1 MYARRELDVQQRIY
15 DILRKFAERGVK
27 FNGVAV
33 TRVVMN
39 YEIEYSGRKRYADIA
54 VLVDGDKPLLVIET
68 KKKYEREG
76 SYRAERRFHVTSEEV
91 LGQVFSY
98 VAILKAKG
106 IYVPFVATANDKQI
120 AVFQVPEDIDRNV
133 NWEAIDKREYGKVL
147 RIDYIYGV
155 LRPNYMLDHKPIRFS
170 EDFFADLLDKLTGIY
185 VKKYKLE
192 DVKRELSWILIEELR
207 GFVETLY
214 PFVLDAIAT
223 PDGKYKDEW
232 EQRIDSYAEEK
243 GYKPIPEHL
252 AREMAYVLLN
262 KVIFYKVL
270 ERYYKDLPRL
280 EPLYSKKSANTVS
293 QYTVNQYL
301 SRLNEFFNKAVEVT
315 KDFEPIFETGIY
327 DEIKCVESE
336 EVLKLLDWL
345 ITLIDQY
352 RIERFGDI
360 VGYVYEELI
369 PAEERHQLGQFYTP
383 KPIAELIV
391 KWCIRTPDDRVLD
404 PGCGSGTFLVE
415 AYKRLAGLK
424 LGRKFSEVKYVP
436 RDVHKQILSQLYGI
450 DINEF
455 PAHLTAMNLAMRNP
469 REPCSITNVIV
480 EDFFAVTPEEKRFT
494 LYRVETVEGKKPVE
508 IIFKDFDAVVGNP
521 PYTRWGELP
530 QKVGNNIIKRIGKT
544 LQAYDLYPLSG
555 RRGAEYNMV
564 VFWIIHSSK
573 FLKENSRLGMIVS
586 DSWLQADYGI
596 RFGRFLCDH
605 FKIHAIIDISARVF
619 PVPLTGSCIVLLEK
633 SGDVKA
639 RDENDV
645 VFAYLNVGAEG
656 VDVDEILELIGKKE
670 AGEYSLS
677 SSKLVIKVFKQRLVR
692 ESDKKWINFIFDVED
707 FLNRLK
713 SDQYVTRLD
722 KFFEPSYGN
731 TLYTLLYTRRV
742 VKTRHAGVGGEEFFY
757 LNEERA
763 LQYGLKKYLYKYLH
777 PALTTPDYLV
787 FYTFSRNDWDEIRRS
802 GGECYMFI
810 AHAPQSQFPSEVQKY
825 IKLGETV
832 IKVKKGVRK
841 GQPVSK
847 SRASDERKRLR
858 KYFYDW
864 YDLGDVLK
872 APVYAARGTRY
883 FVRFVLAR
891 CHCALDDRILAL
903 IPKKGVFI
911 EVPEERASSAEKE
924 PRSGVVLTEKELKAL
939 LAYLNSS
946 FSQLQAEIKGRT
958 AGGVAI
964 LELDVKPLS
973 DFLVLDIKKLPLE
986 MVERLA
992 ELFDKL
998 ESEAR
1003 RLGGAHTAE
1012 NVFGSELAA
1021 EITGKRIERK
1031 VEGLFNTVIR
1041 EIDYEIGKILGF
1053 STETVDA
1060 LRSLVVDMAKR
1071 RLARAREAKPEAI
1084 RGEETT
1090 GVELPKKKGKQR
1102 REALG
1107 EKHVTLDKFTKK

>member
-214 PFVLDAIAT
+214 PFVLDYIAT

-232 EQRIDSYAEEK
+232 EQKVNSYAEEK
-243 GYKPIPEHL
+243 GYKPRPEHL

-262 KVIFYKVL
+262 KIIFYKVL
-270 ERYYKDLPRL
+270 ERYYKDLPKL

-315 KDFEPIFETGIY
+315 KDFEPIFKTGIY

-352 RIERFGDI
+352 RIERFGDV

-391 KWCIRTPDDRVLD
+391 KWCIRSPDDRVLD

-424 LGRKFSEVKYVP
+424 LGRKCSEVKYVP

-469 REPCSITNVIV
+469 REPCSITNIVV
-480 EDFFAVTPEEKRFT
+480 EDFFAVTPAQKKLT
-494 LYRVETVEGKKPVE
+494 PYKVKTAEGEKPVE
-508 IIFKDFDAVVGNP
+508 IVFKDFDAVVGNP
-521 PYTRWGELP
+521 PYTRWTEIREDTRKLILKSYGDILS
-530 QKVGNNIIKRIGKT
+530 K
-544 LQAYDLYPLSG
+544 YDLSPQVS
-555 RRGAEYNMV
+555 RGVEPGIYV
-564 VFWIIHSSK
+564 YWIMHSTG
-573 FLKENSRLGMIVS
+573 FLKNGGRLGMIIS
-586 DSWLQADYGI
+586 DSWLQTDYGVNFGKFLLDNFRI
-596 RFGRFLCDH
+596 R
-605 FKIHAIIDISARVF
+605 AVIDIATKVF
-619 PVPLTGSCIVLLEK
+619 PVPMVGSCIILLEK
-633 SGDVKA
+633 EPDHEKRMS
-639 RDENDV
+639 NNV
-645 VFAYLNVGAEG
+645 VFMLLQPKKALIVE
-656 VDVDEILELIGKKE
+656 DVLKLIEEFSAKEPKQYMVSDEIMINVVL
-670 AGEYSLS
+670 
-677 SSKLVIKVFKQRLVR
+677 QRKIY
-692 ESDKKWINFIFDVED
+692 EENTKWINYVFSPDIV
-707 FLNRLK
+707 LNALK
-713 SDQYVTRLD
+713 NNQLITPLSKY
-722 KFFEPSYGN
+722 FEVSYGN
-731 TLYTLLYTRRV
+731 ILYVYLTSTG
-742 VKTRHAGVGGEEFFY
+742 KINGVRNPGGEAFFY
-757 LNEERA
+757 LSESRA
-763 LQYGLKKYLYKYLH
+763 QQLQIPPSYLRPLL
-777 PALTTPDYLV
+777 PSPDHMN
-787 FYTFSRNDWDEIRRS
+787 FYTFTSQDWDAIRKR
-802 GGECYMFI
+802 GAECYLFLCHDPRNQLPGSVLRYIQMGEGPNADI
-810 AHAPQSQFPSEVQKY
+810 RLRNGKPVSESLASRIREELSKE
-825 IKLGETV
+825 KP
-832 IKVKKGVRK
+832 
-841 GQPVSK
+841 GQP
-847 SRASDERKRLR
+847 
-858 KYFYDW
+858 FYGW
-864 YDLGDVLK
+864 YDLGGVLK
-872 APVYAARGTRY
+872 AHVYVARGSQY

-911 EVPEERASSAEKE
+911 EVPEERAPSAEKE

-946 FSQLQAEIKGRT
+946 FSQLQAEIKGRST
-958 AGGVAI
+958 GGGM

-973 DFLVLDIKKLPLE
+973 DFLVLDIKKLPDE
-986 MVERLA
+986 SIEKLA
-992 ELFDKL
+992 ELFDRL
-998 ESEAR
+998 ENEAR
-1003 RLGGAHTAE
+1003 RLGGAHMAE

-1021 EITGKRIERK
+1021 EITGRSIGKK
-1031 VEGLFNTVIR
+1031 VDGLFNTVIK

-1053 STETVDA
+1053 STGIVDA
-1060 LRSLVVDMAKR
+1060 VRNLVVDMAKR

-1090 GVELPKKKGKQR
+1090 GVELPKKKGKQKK
-1102 REALG
+1102 EASE
-1107 EKHVTLDKFTKK
+1107 EKHVTLDKFAKK